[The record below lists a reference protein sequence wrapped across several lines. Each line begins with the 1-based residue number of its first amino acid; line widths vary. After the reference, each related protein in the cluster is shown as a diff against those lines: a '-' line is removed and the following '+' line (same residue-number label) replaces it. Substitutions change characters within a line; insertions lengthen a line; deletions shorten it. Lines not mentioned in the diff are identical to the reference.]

1 MLMSNEADL
10 PYKPVVHI
18 VDDDVTVRDGL
29 TNLLRSAAL
38 PVITFC
44 SPRQFIES
52 WQASDQGCLVL
63 DIHFPDGSGLD
74 FQARLRSLEISMPVI
89 LMSGYADVPSSVRGM
104 KAGAVDF
111 LTKPFDDQSLLD
123 AIAAALKRDAIRFQS
138 ETKVFGLAARY
149 ASLTS
154 REREVFALVTKGL
167 MNKQVAGKLNLSE
180 ITVKVHRGTMMR
192 KMKMRTFADLVRAS
206 ETLKSKIDESDNA
219 ESAQFR
225 PKLLG
230 AAKT

>member
-1 MLMSNEADL
+1 MFNEADL

-18 VDDDVTVRDGL
+18 VDDDVTVRDAL
-29 TNLLRSAAL
+29 TNLLHSAAL
-38 PVITFC
+38 SVITFC

-52 WQASDQGCLVL
+52 WQGSDQGCLVL

-123 AIAAALKRDAIRFQS
+123 AIAAAFKRDAIRFRS
-138 ETKVFGLAARY
+138 ETKVFGLAIRY

-154 REREVFALVTKGL
+154 REREVFALVTKGF

-192 KMKMRTFADLVRAS
+192 KMKMRTLADLVRAA
-206 ETLKSKIDESDNA
+206 EALKSEIEEPGDA
-219 ESAQFR
+219 ETAQFR
-225 PKLLG
+225 SKLPV
-230 AAKT
+230 AARA